1 MTRHTRQA
9 RINGSPEPN
18 SPKGR
23 SFRWVAEL
31 EENGSPHNSAIF
43 EGSYSDGLT
52 VEKSCESRKE
62 ASPMELN
69 EPFSKTS
76 AESQS
81 AERWDLILRRWFA
94 VKNAKSAAVR
104 ALSLLK
110 NPRVKQS
117 ADIWPAMAAGLAA
130 WSVYIDYSIRNG
142 WLRCALWWN
151 GKENTAERIDSN
163 VR

>member
-1 MTRHTRQA
+1 MVIYNQGKREIQLNRQA
-9 RINGSPEPN
+9 RLKALEPN

-23 SFRWVAEL
+23 SVRWVAEF

-76 AESQS
+76 AESRPLN
-81 AERWDLILRRWFA
+81 AEI
-94 VKNAKSAAVR
+94 
-104 ALSLLK
+104 
-110 NPRVKQS
+110 
-117 ADIWPAMAAGLAA
+117 
-130 WSVYIDYSIRNG
+130 
-142 WLRCALWWN
+142 
-151 GKENTAERIDSN
+151 
-163 VR
+163 